1 MQFFLL
7 STSPP
12 LPSPSQRR
20 ARSSPPEQL
29 RRASLTLS
37 GPEQPRHPT
46 QPRHMKGPTSAP
58 QRVQTRPVQ
67 SEGMLEQEAAPET
80 LQHYSVDVTVT
91 ISQEVP
97 GCKEQCH

>member
-1 MQFFLL
+1 MQFLLL

-12 LPSPSQRR
+12 PPSPSQRR

-29 RRASLTLS
+29 S

-46 QPRHMKGPTSAP
+46 LPRHMKGPTSAP

-80 LQHYSVDVTVT
+80 LQHYSVGVTVT

>member
-20 ARSSPPEQL
+20 ARSCPPEQL

-46 QPRHMKGPTSAP
+46 LPRHMKEPTSAP

-80 LQHYSVDVTVT
+80 LQHYSVGVTVT